1 MNSLKRQWNP
11 FLIAWMLGLFFYF
24 LEYAVR
30 STPSIMIPELTHLF
44 SASVNEVSTIIGA
57 YYITYSITSLAA
69 GLAFDRLGAKY
80 PLFTGTII
88 LGLGCLLFIISDF
101 YPAYIGRLLQGMGS
115 AMAFPACVYIA
126 ARAFAPNKLATA
138 IGATQCLGMLGGSAG
153 QFLAAPIIRNVMS
166 LTAFWIALGVIS
178 FIVGLLIL
186 YFIPAENKTVD
197 AAAPKQKL
205 FTPYKIVFSNPQ
217 SYMSGLIS
225 GLLFAPTTIFA
236 MTWGVAFFQQDRGF
250 DFSTATLACA
260 LVPLGWAI
268 GCPLLGW
275 AADRLGY
282 RKPVIIGGAF
292 IMILSLLQLLYLPEL
307 VSAYASTLLLGI
319 ASGAAMIPYSIIK
332 ESNPDH
338 VKGTATG
345 IINFFTF
352 GVTSL
357 LGPLFTYL
365 YGSTLYTNT
374 DNETHFQSAGLF
386 WVACIAIAI
395 VIGFM
400 VKETGTKAKTIKA

>member
-1 MNSLKRQWNP
+1 MNSSKRQLNP
-11 FLIAWMLGLFFYF
+11 FIIAWMLGLFFYF

-30 STPSIMIPELTHLF
+30 SAPSIMIPELTHLF
-44 SASVNEVSTIIGA
+44 SSSVNDVSTIIGA

-88 LGLGCLLFIISDF
+88 LGIGCFFFIISNF
-101 YPAYIGRLLQGMGS
+101 FPAYIGRLLQGMGS

-138 IGATQCLGMLGGSAG
+138 IGVTQCLGMLGGSAG
-153 QFLAAPIIRNVMS
+153 QFLAAPIINNIMS
-166 LTAFWIALGVIS
+166 LTAFWIALGITSLVVS
-178 FIVGLLIL
+178 LLIL
-186 YFIPAENKTVD
+186 YFIPIENKVAD

-205 FTPYKIVFSNPQ
+205 LDNYRIVFSNPQ

-236 MTWGVAFFQQDRGF
+236 MTWGVAFFQEDRGLSY
-250 DFSTATLACA
+250 STATLACA

-275 AADRLGY
+275 VADRIGY
-282 RKPVIIGGAF
+282 RKPVIIGGAL
-292 IMILSLLQLLYLPEL
+292 IMIVSLLQLLYLPQL
-307 VSAYASTLLLGI
+307 VSSYASTLLLGI

-357 LGPLFTYL
+357 LGPLFAHL
-365 YGSTLYTNT
+365 FGSTLYNNA
-374 DNETHFQSAGLF
+374 DNEIHFRSAGLF
-386 WVACIAIAI
+386 WIVCIGIAI
-395 VIGFM
+395 VTGLII
-400 VKETGTKAKTIKA
+400 KETGTKAKTRS